1 MASEAP
7 AANWMGQPVP
17 IESVERELARLRR
30 EGTRRGAGGEPV
42 LATRTNVLNLIVH
55 ASTRQEVEHVAGLIE
70 RLGMH
75 HPSRALILL
84 VEPDAEGA
92 SAEAWIRTH
101 VLDLP
106 GTGRRLAFEQVTIAA
121 RGRAARSLPAVIDPL
136 LISELPNF
144 LWWLRELPFHSP
156 LFAQEIDLADR
167 LIVDSSTFGDLPR
180 SLHELAE
187 LAVIPTGL
195 AVSDFAWGRLR
206 PWRELVAQF
215 FDPPALLPSLGAI
228 EYVDLYYEPRGPG
241 GHSGLSQ
248 GILALGWLCSRLGWQ
263 VWYPPRAEGDGAWSW
278 TLEAGGRE
286 VDVALRPQHEGDG
299 VSGMR
304 SLTLGAGGGHP
315 GSFLV
320 YREGTTSL
328 ATNVNVPGIPQ
339 PNRSTRAA
347 IRDEAELLL
356 QDLGQFGRDPIY
368 NGALVFAAQLAR
380 GLDEAA
386 R

>member
-1 MASEAP
+1 MANSVEAP
-7 AANWMGQPVP
+7 QWMGQPVP
-17 IESVERELARLRR
+17 IESVERELGRLRR
-30 EGTRRGAGGEPV
+30 EGARRGAGGEPV
-42 LATRTNVLNLIVH
+42 LATRTNVLNLIVL
-55 ASTRQEVEHVAGLIE
+55 ASTRQEVETVAGLIE

-75 HPSRALILL
+75 HPSRTLILL
-84 VEPDAEGA
+84 AEPDAGGE

-121 RGRAARSLPAVIDPL
+121 HGRAARSLPAVIDPL

-144 LWWLRELPFHSP
+144 LWWLGEPPFRSP
-156 LFAQEIDLADR
+156 LFTHVIDLVDR
-167 LIVDSSTFGDLPR
+167 LIVDSATFGDLDH

-263 VWYPPRAEGDGAWSW
+263 VWNPPRAEADGAWSW
-278 TLEAGGRE
+278 TLEAGERE
-286 VDVALRPQHEGDG
+286 IDAALRPQHDGDG
-299 VSGMR
+299 VTGMR

-328 ATNVNVPGIPQ
+328 GTNVNVPGIPQ

-347 IRDEAELLL
+347 TRDEAELLL

-380 GLDEAA
+380 GLDKAA